1 MSENLSSLGL
11 GMAGAT
17 SISNVIKDVSAKKVL
32 DSHEVIASGFW
43 IRLFAA
49 VTFGLALGFR
59 ALNGLLPTINPS
71 GGPLFGVEG
80 WDASPLMTWMAY
92 LTVEVILVACNTILM
107 FRAIQITPISVCMPY
122 ISFTPVFLIVTDY
135 WINDVIPAQQYWI
148 GVALIFIGSFVM
160 HRALFAYGW
169 LEPIKAIYRE
179 RGCLYMLIVG
189 FVNALTNP
197 IDAKLVR
204 MTDAFAQAF
213 AFGCGMV
220 LFFGVLA
227 LLRRAPSGKVIRSV
241 PGWAMLAGALE
252 AVTLIFQLASHNYLP
267 VAITI
272 SIKRAGIILTVLLG
286 WLVFKEKGIG
296 DKLIASC
303 VMLAG
308 AIIFYAKLTMY
319 QGFVVAIVTLVGMSV
334 ALYFTRKPKPQLETL

>member
-1 MSENLSSLGL
+1 MTENLSSVGL

-32 DSHEVIASGFW
+32 ERHEVIAAGFW

-49 VTFGLALGFR
+49 VTFGLALSVR
-59 ALNGLLPTINPS
+59 AMNGLLPAIKPS
-71 GGPLFGVEG
+71 GGPLFGVDG
-80 WDASPLMTWMAY
+80 WDASPLVTWLVY
-92 LTVEVILVACNTILM
+92 LTIEVLLVACNTIIM
-107 FRAIQITPISVCMPY
+107 FRAIQITPLSVCMPY
-122 ISFTPVFLIVTDY
+122 ISFTPVFLIATDY
-135 WINDVIPAQQYWI
+135 WINDVIPEKQYWL
-148 GVALIFIGSFVM
+148 GVLLIFVGSIVM
-160 HRALFAYGW
+160 HRELFTYGW
-169 LEPIKAIYRE
+169 LEPLKAIYRE

-189 FVNALTNP
+189 FVNSITNP
-197 IDAKLVR
+197 IDAKLVK

-227 LLRRAPSGKVIRSV
+227 LVRQAPTGEVIRSV
-241 PGWAMLAGALE
+241 PGWAILAGTLE
-252 AVTLIFQLASHNYLP
+252 AIALIFQLASHNYLP

-286 WLVFKEKGIG
+286 WLVFKERGIG

-308 AIIFYAKLTMY
+308 ALIFYAKLSMG
-319 QGFVVAIVTLVGMSV
+319 QGLVVAAITLLGMIL
-334 ALYFTRKPKPQLETL
+334 ALYLTRKPAPQLETA

>member
-1 MSENLSSLGL
+1 MSENLSSVGL

-17 SISNVIKDVSAKKVL
+17 SISNVIKDVAAKKVL
-32 DSHEVIASGFW
+32 DRHEVIASGFW

-49 VTFGLALGFR
+49 VTFGIALAYR
-59 ALNGLLPTINPS
+59 AMNGLLPAIKPS
-71 GGPLFGVEG
+71 GGPLFGVTG
-80 WDASPLMTWMAY
+80 WDASPLETWLVY
-92 LTVEVILVACNTILM
+92 LTIEVILVACNTIIM
-107 FRAIQITPISVCMPY
+107 FRAIQITPLSVCMPY
-122 ISFTPVFLIVTDY
+122 ISFTPVFLIATDF
-135 WINDVIPAQQYWI
+135 WINDVIPEKQYWL
-148 GVALIFIGSFVM
+148 GVLLIFIGSIVM
-160 HRALFAYGW
+160 HRELFSFGW

-189 FVNALTNP
+189 FVNAITNP
-197 IDAKLVR
+197 IDAKLVK

-227 LLRRAPSGKVIRSV
+227 LLRRAPVGQVIKSV

-252 AVTLIFQLASHNYLP
+252 AIALTFQLASHNYLP

-308 AIIFYAKLTMY
+308 ALIFYAKLSMN
-319 QGFVVAIVTLVGMSV
+319 QGLIV
-334 ALYFTRKPKPQLETL
+334 ALVTVIGMLAALYLTRKPALRRETI

>member
-1 MSENLSSLGL
+1 MAENLSSVGL

-17 SISNVIKDVSAKKVL
+17 SISNVVKDVAAKKVL
-32 DSHEVIASGFW
+32 ERHEVIASGFW

-49 VTFGLALGFR
+49 VTFGLALAFR
-59 ALNGLLPTINPS
+59 AVNGLLPAIKPS
-71 GGPLFGVEG
+71 GGPLFGVVG
-80 WDASPLMTWMAY
+80 WDASPLETWLVY
-92 LTVEVILVACNTILM
+92 LTIEVILVACNTIIM
-107 FRAIQITPISVCMPY
+107 FRAIQITPLSVCMPY
-122 ISFTPVFLIVTDY
+122 ISFTPVFLIATDY
-135 WINDVIPAQQYWI
+135 WINDVIPEKQYWL
-148 GVALIFIGSFVM
+148 GVMLIFMGSIVM
-160 HRALFAYGW
+160 HRELFAYGW

-189 FVNALTNP
+189 FVNAITNP

-213 AFGCGMV
+213 AFGCGMA
-220 LFFGVLA
+220 LFFGTLA
-227 LLRRAPSGKVIRSV
+227 LLRRAPVGEAIKSV

-252 AVTLIFQLASHNYLP
+252 AIALIFQLASHNYLP

-308 AIIFYAKLTMY
+308 AIIFYAKLSMN
-319 QGFVVAIVTLVGMSV
+319 QGILVAALTLLGMCL
-334 ALYFTRKPKPQLETL
+334 ALYLTRKPAPQLETI